1 MAIVI
6 CMISGI
12 FWAFFDLSRK
22 ITLKKISSF
31 TLLILFSLA
40 QLIIFSIWINFEGS
54 QIKIGPYILPGLL
67 LVIISTISAFLFLKA
82 LSISELGLSI
92 PLLSFSPLFSTI
104 LSSMILDENLQ
115 KLQYF
120 GIGLIIC
127 GTMILYSRSF
137 SIPDV
142 FKSLT
147 YIAQNKGARYMIL
160 VSLIWSLTPILD
172 KICFKYSSM
181 NIHGFI
187 QSLGMLAIL
196 IIINRKSFLDD
207 LLSIKESSFIICI
220 TMFIGT
226 IATILQFFAISL
238 TFVSIMESIKRSVG
252 QVFSVILGTI
262 CFDEKITYQKI
273 LGVIILTFGVFVI
286 LYKQ

>member
-22 ITLKKISSF
+22 ITLKKISPF
-31 TLLILFSLA
+31 TLLILFSFV
-40 QLIIFSIWINFEGS
+40 QLIIFSIWINFENY
-54 QIKIGPYILPGLL
+54 QINFVPYIFPGILL
-67 LVIISTISAFLFLKA
+67 IIISIISAFLFLKA

-104 LSSMILDENLQ
+104 LSSIILDENLQ

-120 GIGLIIC
+120 GIGLIIF

-137 SIPDV
+137 SIPDI

-147 YIAQNKGARYMIL
+147 YIIKNKGARYMIL
-160 VSLIWSLTPILD
+160 VSLMWSLTPILD

-187 QSLGMLAIL
+187 QSLGIL
-196 IIINRKSFLDD
+196 IVLVMVNKEGFFDNLQSIRESF
-207 LLSIKESSFIICI
+207 FVICI
-220 TMFIGT
+220 TMLIGT

-252 QVFSVILGTI
+252 QVFSVILGTMY
-262 CFDEKITYQKI
+262 FDEKITYQKI
-273 LGVIILTFGVFVI
+273 FGIIILSLGVFVI
-286 LYKQ
+286 LSQ

>member
-22 ITLKKISSF
+22 ITLKKISPF
-31 TLLILFSLA
+31 TLLIIFSFV
-40 QLIIFSIWINFEGS
+40 QLIIFSIWINFENY
-54 QIKIGPYILPGLL
+54 QINFVPYIFPGLL
-67 LVIISTISAFLFLKA
+67 LIVISIISAFLFLKA

-104 LSSMILDENLQ
+104 LSSIILDENLQ

-120 GIGLIIC
+120 GIGLIIF
-127 GTMILYSRSF
+127 GTIILYSRSF
-137 SIPDV
+137 SIPDI

-147 YIAQNKGARYMIL
+147 YIVKNKGARYMIL

-187 QSLGMLAIL
+187 QSFGIL
-196 IIINRKSFLDD
+196 IVLIMINRESFFDD
-207 LLSIKESSFIICI
+207 LQSIKGSFFIICI
-220 TMFIGT
+220 TMLVGT
-226 IATILQFFAISL
+226 IATIFQFFAISL

-252 QVFSVILGTI
+252 QVLSVIFGTI
-262 CFDEKITYQKI
+262 YFNERITYQKI
-273 LGVIILTFGVFVI
+273 LGVIILSLGVFVI
-286 LYKQ
+286 LYN

>member
-22 ITLKKISSF
+22 ITLKKISPF
-31 TLLILFSLA
+31 TLLILFSFV
-40 QLIIFSIWINFEGS
+40 QLIIFSIWINFENY
-54 QIKIGPYILPGLL
+54 QINFVPYIFPGILL
-67 LVIISTISAFLFLKA
+67 IIISIISAFLFLKA

-104 LSSMILDENLQ
+104 LSSIILDENLQ

-120 GIGLIIC
+120 GIGLIIF

-137 SIPDV
+137 SVPDI

-147 YIAQNKGARYMIL
+147 YIVKNKGARYMIL

-187 QSLGMLAIL
+187 QSFGIL
-196 IIINRKSFLDD
+196 IALVIINREIFFEDLQSIRESF
-207 LLSIKESSFIICI
+207 FIICI
-220 TMFIGT
+220 TMLVGT

-252 QVFSVILGTI
+252 QVFSVIFGTM
-262 CFDEKITYQKI
+262 FFNEKITYQKI
-273 LGVIILTFGVFVI
+273 FGVIILSLGVFVI
-286 LYKQ
+286 LYK

>member
-22 ITLKKISSF
+22 ITLKKISPF
-31 TLLILFSLA
+31 TLLIIFSFV
-40 QLIIFSIWINFEGS
+40 QLIIFSIWINFENY
-54 QIKIGPYILPGLL
+54 QINFVPYIFPGLL
-67 LVIISTISAFLFLKA
+67 LIVISIISAFLFLKA

-104 LSSMILDENLQ
+104 LSSIILDENLQ

-120 GIGLIIC
+120 GIGLIIF
-127 GTMILYSRSF
+127 GTVILYSRSF
-137 SIPDV
+137 SIPDI

-147 YIAQNKGARYMIL
+147 YIVKNKGARYMIL

-187 QSLGMLAIL
+187 QSFGIL
-196 IIINRKSFLDD
+196 IVLIMINRESFFDD
-207 LLSIKESSFIICI
+207 LQSIRDSFFIICI
-220 TMFIGT
+220 TMLVGT
-226 IATILQFFAISL
+226 IATIFQFFAISL

-252 QVFSVILGTI
+252 QVLSVIFGTI
-262 CFDEKITYQKI
+262 YFNERITYQKI
-273 LGVIILTFGVFVI
+273 LGVIILSLGVFVI
-286 LYKQ
+286 LYN

>member
-22 ITLKKISSF
+22 ITLKKISPF
-31 TLLILFSLA
+31 TLLILFSFV
-40 QLIIFSIWINFEGS
+40 QLIIFSIWINFENY
-54 QIKIGPYILPGLL
+54 QINFVPYIFPGLL
-67 LVIISTISAFLFLKA
+67 LIIISIISAFLFLKA

-104 LSSMILDENLQ
+104 LSSIILDENLQ

-120 GIGLIIC
+120 GIGLIIF

-137 SIPDV
+137 SVPDI

-147 YIAQNKGARYMIL
+147 YIVKNKGARYMIL

-187 QSLGMLAIL
+187 QSLGIL
-196 IIINRKSFLDD
+196 IVLVMVNKEGFFDNLQSIRESF
-207 LLSIKESSFIICI
+207 FVICI
-220 TMFIGT
+220 TMLIGT

-252 QVFSVILGTI
+252 QVFSVILGTMY
-262 CFDEKITYQKI
+262 FDEKITYQKI
-273 LGVIILTFGVFVI
+273 FGIIILSLGVFVI
-286 LYKQ
+286 LSQ

>member
-22 ITLKKISSF
+22 ITLKKISPF
-31 TLLILFSLA
+31 TLLILFSFV
-40 QLIIFSIWINFEGS
+40 QLIIFSIWINFENY
-54 QIKIGPYILPGLL
+54 QINFVPYIFPGLL
-67 LVIISTISAFLFLKA
+67 LIVISIISAFLFLKA

-104 LSSMILDENLQ
+104 LSSIILDENLQ

-120 GIGLIIC
+120 GIGLIIF
-127 GTMILYSRSF
+127 GTVILYSRSF
-137 SIPDV
+137 SIPDI

-147 YIAQNKGARYMIL
+147 YIVKNKGARYMIL

-187 QSLGMLAIL
+187 QSFGIL
-196 IIINRKSFLDD
+196 IVLVMINRESFFDD
-207 LLSIKESSFIICI
+207 LQSIRDSFFIICI
-220 TMFIGT
+220 TMLVGT
-226 IATILQFFAISL
+226 IATIFQFFAISL

-252 QVFSVILGTI
+252 QVLSVIFGTI
-262 CFDEKITYQKI
+262 YFNEKITYQKI
-273 LGVIILTFGVFVI
+273 LGVIILSLGVFVI
-286 LYKQ
+286 LYN

>member
-6 CMISGI
+6 CIISGI

-22 ITLKKISSF
+22 ITLKKISPF
-31 TLLILFSLA
+31 TLLILFSLV
-40 QLIIFSIWINFEGS
+40 QLIIFSIWINFENY
-54 QIKIGPYILPGLL
+54 QINFVPYIFPGLL
-67 LVIISTISAFLFLKA
+67 LIVISIISAFLFLKA

-104 LSSMILDENLQ
+104 LSSIILDENLQ

-120 GIGLIIC
+120 GIGLIIF
-127 GTMILYSRSF
+127 GTLILYSRSF
-137 SIPDV
+137 SIPDI

-147 YIAQNKGARYMIL
+147 HIVKNKGARYMIL

-187 QSLGMLAIL
+187 QSFGIL
-196 IIINRKSFLDD
+196 IVLIMINRESFFDD
-207 LLSIKESSFIICI
+207 LQSIRESFFIICI
-220 TMFIGT
+220 TMLVGT
-226 IATILQFFAISL
+226 IATIFQFFAISL

-252 QVFSVILGTI
+252 QVFSVILGTMY
-262 CFDEKITYQKI
+262 FDEKITYQKI
-273 LGVIILTFGVFVI
+273 FGIIILSLGVFVI
-286 LYKQ
+286 LSQ

>member
-22 ITLKKISSF
+22 ITLKKISPF
-31 TLLILFSLA
+31 TLLILFSFV
-40 QLIIFSIWINFEGS
+40 QLIIFSIWINFENY
-54 QIKIGPYILPGLL
+54 QINFEPYIFPGILL
-67 LVIISTISAFLFLKA
+67 IIISIISAFLFLKA

-104 LSSMILDENLQ
+104 LSSIILDENLQ

-120 GIGLIIC
+120 GIGLIIF
-127 GTMILYSRSF
+127 GTLILYSRSF
-137 SIPDV
+137 SIPDI

-147 YIAQNKGARYMIL
+147 HIVKNKGARYMIL

-187 QSLGMLAIL
+187 QSFGIL
-196 IIINRKSFLDD
+196 IVLIMINRESFFDD
-207 LLSIKESSFIICI
+207 LQSIKGSFFIICI
-220 TMFIGT
+220 TMLVGT
-226 IATILQFFAISL
+226 IATIFQFFAISL

-252 QVFSVILGTI
+252 QVLSVIFGTI
-262 CFDEKITYQKI
+262 YFNERITYQKI
-273 LGVIILTFGVFVI
+273 LGVIILSLGVFVI
-286 LYKQ
+286 LYN

>member
-22 ITLKKISSF
+22 ITLKKISPF
-31 TLLILFSLA
+31 TLLIIFSFV
-40 QLIIFSIWINFEGS
+40 QLIIFSIWINFENY
-54 QIKIGPYILPGLL
+54 QINFVPYIFPGLL
-67 LVIISTISAFLFLKA
+67 LIVISIISAFLFLKA

-104 LSSMILDENLQ
+104 LSSIILDENLQ

-120 GIGLIIC
+120 GIGLIIF
-127 GTMILYSRSF
+127 GTIILYSRSF
-137 SIPDV
+137 SIPDI

-147 YIAQNKGARYMIL
+147 YIVKNKGARYMIL

-187 QSLGMLAIL
+187 QSFGIL
-196 IIINRKSFLDD
+196 IVLIMINRESFFDD
-207 LLSIKESSFIICI
+207 LQSIKESFFIICI
-220 TMFIGT
+220 TMLVGT
-226 IATILQFFAISL
+226 IATIFQFFAISL

-252 QVFSVILGTI
+252 QVLSVIFGTI
-262 CFDEKITYQKI
+262 YFNERITYQKI
-273 LGVIILTFGVFVI
+273 LGVIILSLGVFVI
-286 LYKQ
+286 LYN

>member
-22 ITLKKISSF
+22 ITLKKISPF
-31 TLLILFSLA
+31 TLLILFSLV
-40 QLIIFSIWINFEGS
+40 QLIIFSIWINFENY
-54 QIKIGPYILPGLL
+54 QINFVPYIFPGILL
-67 LVIISTISAFLFLKA
+67 IIISIISAFLFLKA

-104 LSSMILDENLQ
+104 FSSIILDENLQ

-120 GIGLIIC
+120 GIGLIIF

-137 SIPDV
+137 SVPDI

-147 YIAQNKGARYMIL
+147 YIVKNKGARYMIL

-187 QSLGMLAIL
+187 QSFGIL
-196 IIINRKSFLDD
+196 IALVIINREIFFEDLQSIRESF
-207 LLSIKESSFIICI
+207 FIICI
-220 TMFIGT
+220 TMLVGT

-252 QVFSVILGTI
+252 QVFSVIFGTM
-262 CFDEKITYQKI
+262 FFNEKITYQKI
-273 LGVIILTFGVFVI
+273 FGVIILSLGVFVI
-286 LYKQ
+286 LYK

>member
-22 ITLKKISSF
+22 ITLKKISPF
-31 TLLILFSLA
+31 TLLIIFSFV
-40 QLIIFSIWINFEGS
+40 QLIIFSIWINFENY
-54 QIKIGPYILPGLL
+54 QINFVPYIFPGLL
-67 LVIISTISAFLFLKA
+67 LIVISIISAFLFLKA

-104 LSSMILDENLQ
+104 LSSIILDENLQ

-120 GIGLIIC
+120 GIGLIIF
-127 GTMILYSRSF
+127 GTIILYSRSF
-137 SIPDV
+137 SIPDI

-147 YIAQNKGARYMIL
+147 YIVKNKGARYMIL

-187 QSLGMLAIL
+187 QSFGIL
-196 IIINRKSFLDD
+196 IVLIMINRESFFDD
-207 LLSIKESSFIICI
+207 LQSIKESFFIICI
-220 TMFIGT
+220 TMLVGT
-226 IATILQFFAISL
+226 IATIFQFFAISL

-252 QVFSVILGTI
+252 QVLSVIFGTI
-262 CFDEKITYQKI
+262 YFNERITYQKI
-273 LGVIILTFGVFVI
+273 LGVTILSLGVFVI
-286 LYKQ
+286 LYN

>member
-22 ITLKKISSF
+22 ITLKKISPF
-31 TLLILFSLA
+31 TLLILFSLV
-40 QLIIFSIWINFEGS
+40 QLIIFSIWINFENY
-54 QIKIGPYILPGLL
+54 QINFVPYIFPGLL
-67 LVIISTISAFLFLKA
+67 LIIISIISAFLFLKA

-104 LSSMILDENLQ
+104 LSSIILDENLQ

-120 GIGLIIC
+120 GIGLIIF

-137 SIPDV
+137 SIPDI

-147 YIAQNKGARYMIL
+147 YIIKNKGARYMIL
-160 VSLIWSLTPILD
+160 VSLMWSLTPILD

-187 QSLGMLAIL
+187 QSLGIL
-196 IIINRKSFLDD
+196 IVLFIVNKEGFFDNLQSIRESF
-207 LLSIKESSFIICI
+207 FVICI
-220 TMFIGT
+220 TMLIGT

-252 QVFSVILGTI
+252 QVFSVILGTMY
-262 CFDEKITYQKI
+262 FDEKITYQKI
-273 LGVIILTFGVFVI
+273 FGIIILSLGVFVI
-286 LYKQ
+286 LSQ

>member
-22 ITLKKISSF
+22 ITLKKISPF
-31 TLLILFSLA
+31 TLLIIFSFV
-40 QLIIFSIWINFEGS
+40 QLIIFSIWINFENY
-54 QIKIGPYILPGLL
+54 QINFVPYIFPGLL
-67 LVIISTISAFLFLKA
+67 LIVISIISAFLFLKA

-104 LSSMILDENLQ
+104 LSSIILDENLQ

-120 GIGLIIC
+120 GIGLIIF
-127 GTMILYSRSF
+127 GTIILYSRSF
-137 SIPDV
+137 SIPDI

-147 YIAQNKGARYMIL
+147 YIVKNKGARYMIL

-187 QSLGMLAIL
+187 QSFGIL
-196 IIINRKSFLDD
+196 IVLVMINRESFFDD
-207 LLSIKESSFIICI
+207 LQSIRDSFFIICI
-220 TMFIGT
+220 TMLVGT
-226 IATILQFFAISL
+226 IATIFQFFAISL

-252 QVFSVILGTI
+252 QVLSVIFGTI
-262 CFDEKITYQKI
+262 YFNEKITYQKI
-273 LGVIILTFGVFVI
+273 LGVIILSLGVFVI
-286 LYKQ
+286 LYN

>member
-22 ITLKKISSF
+22 ITLKKISPF
-31 TLLILFSLA
+31 TLLIIFSFV
-40 QLIIFSIWINFEGS
+40 QLIIFSIWINFENY
-54 QIKIGPYILPGLL
+54 QINFVPYIFPGLL
-67 LVIISTISAFLFLKA
+67 LIVISIISAFLFLKA

-104 LSSMILDENLQ
+104 LSSIILDENLQ

-120 GIGLIIC
+120 GIGLIIF
-127 GTMILYSRSF
+127 GTIILYSRSF
-137 SIPDV
+137 SIPDI

-147 YIAQNKGARYMIL
+147 YIVKNKGARYMIL

-187 QSLGMLAIL
+187 QSFGIL
-196 IIINRKSFLDD
+196 IVLIMINRESFFDD
-207 LLSIKESSFIICI
+207 LQSIKESFFIICI
-220 TMFIGT
+220 TMLVGT
-226 IATILQFFAISL
+226 IATIFQFFAISL

-252 QVFSVILGTI
+252 QVLSVIFGTI
-262 CFDEKITYQKI
+262 DFNERITYQKI
-273 LGVIILTFGVFVI
+273 LGVTILSLGVFVI
-286 LYKQ
+286 LYN

>member
-22 ITLKKISSF
+22 ITLKKISPS
-31 TLLILFSLA
+31 TLLIIFSFV
-40 QLIIFSIWINFEGS
+40 QLIIFSIWINFENY
-54 QIKIGPYILPGLL
+54 QINFVPYIFPGLL
-67 LVIISTISAFLFLKA
+67 LIVISIISAFLFLKA

-104 LSSMILDENLQ
+104 LSSIILDENLR

-120 GIGLIIC
+120 GIGLIIF
-127 GTMILYSRSF
+127 GTIILYSRSF
-137 SIPDV
+137 SIPDI

-147 YIAQNKGARYMIL
+147 YIVKNKGARYMIL

-187 QSLGMLAIL
+187 QSFGIL
-196 IIINRKSFLDD
+196 IVLIMINRESFFDD
-207 LLSIKESSFIICI
+207 LQSIKGSFFIICI
-220 TMFIGT
+220 TMLVGT
-226 IATILQFFAISL
+226 IATIFQFFAISL

-252 QVFSVILGTI
+252 QVLSVIFGTI
-262 CFDEKITYQKI
+262 YFNERITYQKI
-273 LGVIILTFGVFVI
+273 LGVIILSLGVFVI
-286 LYKQ
+286 LYN

>member
-1 MAIVI
+1 MAIAI

-22 ITLKKISSF
+22 ITLKKISPF
-31 TLLILFSLA
+31 TLLIIFSFV
-40 QLIIFSIWINFEGS
+40 QLIIFSIWINFENY
-54 QIKIGPYILPGLL
+54 QINFVPYIFPGLL
-67 LVIISTISAFLFLKA
+67 LIVISIISAFLFLKA

-104 LSSMILDENLQ
+104 LSSIILDENLQ

-120 GIGLIIC
+120 GIGLIIF
-127 GTMILYSRSF
+127 GTVILYSRSF
-137 SIPDV
+137 SIPDI

-147 YIAQNKGARYMIL
+147 YIVKNKGARYMIL

-187 QSLGMLAIL
+187 QSFGIL
-196 IIINRKSFLDD
+196 IVLVMINRESFFDD
-207 LLSIKESSFIICI
+207 LQSIRDSFFIICI
-220 TMFIGT
+220 TMLVGT
-226 IATILQFFAISL
+226 IATIFQFFAISL

-252 QVFSVILGTI
+252 QVLSVIFGTI
-262 CFDEKITYQKI
+262 YFNERITYQKI
-273 LGVIILTFGVFVI
+273 LGVIILSLGVFVI
-286 LYKQ
+286 LYN

>member
-22 ITLKKISSF
+22 ITLKKISPF
-31 TLLILFSLA
+31 TLLIIFSFV
-40 QLIIFSIWINFEGS
+40 QLIIFSIWINFENY
-54 QIKIGPYILPGLL
+54 QINFVPYIFPGLL
-67 LVIISTISAFLFLKA
+67 LIVISIISAFLFLKA

-104 LSSMILDENLQ
+104 LSSIILDENLQ

-120 GIGLIIC
+120 GIGLIIF
-127 GTMILYSRSF
+127 GTVILYSRSF
-137 SIPDV
+137 SIPDI

-147 YIAQNKGARYMIL
+147 YIVKNKGARYMIL

-187 QSLGMLAIL
+187 QSFGIL
-196 IIINRKSFLDD
+196 IVLIMINRESFFDD
-207 LLSIKESSFIICI
+207 LQSIKGSFFIICI
-220 TMFIGT
+220 TMLVGT
-226 IATILQFFAISL
+226 IATIFQFFAISL

-252 QVFSVILGTI
+252 QVLSVIFGTI
-262 CFDEKITYQKI
+262 YFNEKITYQKI
-273 LGVIILTFGVFVI
+273 LGVIILSLGVFVI
-286 LYKQ
+286 LYN

>member
-22 ITLKKISSF
+22 ITLKKISPF
-31 TLLILFSLA
+31 TLLIIFSFV
-40 QLIIFSIWINFEGS
+40 QLIIFSIWINFENY
-54 QIKIGPYILPGLL
+54 QINFVPYIFPGLL
-67 LVIISTISAFLFLKA
+67 LIVISIISAFLFLKA

-104 LSSMILDENLQ
+104 LSSIILDENLQ

-120 GIGLIIC
+120 GIGLIIF
-127 GTMILYSRSF
+127 GTIILYSRSF
-137 SIPDV
+137 SIPDI

-147 YIAQNKGARYMIL
+147 YIVKNKGARYMIL

-187 QSLGMLAIL
+187 QSFGIL
-196 IIINRKSFLDD
+196 IVLVMINRESFFDD
-207 LLSIKESSFIICI
+207 LQSIRDSFFIICI
-220 TMFIGT
+220 TMLVGT
-226 IATILQFFAISL
+226 IATIFQFFAISL

-252 QVFSVILGTI
+252 QVLSVIFGTI
-262 CFDEKITYQKI
+262 YFNERITYQKI
-273 LGVIILTFGVFVI
+273 LGVTILSLGVFVI
-286 LYKQ
+286 LYN

>member
-1 MAIVI
+1 MSIII
-6 CMISGI
+6 CIISGI

-22 ITLKKISSF
+22 ITLKKISPF
-31 TLLILFSLA
+31 TLLIIFSLV
-40 QLIIFSIWINFEGS
+40 QLIIFSIWINFENY
-54 QIKIGPYILPGLL
+54 QINFAPYIFPGLL
-67 LVIISTISAFLFLKA
+67 LIIISIISAFLFLKA

-104 LSSMILDENLQ
+104 LSSIILDENLQ

-120 GIGLIIC
+120 GIGLIIF
-127 GTMILYSRSF
+127 GTLILYSRSF
-137 SIPDV
+137 SIPDI

-147 YIAQNKGARYMIL
+147 HIVKNKGARYMIL

-187 QSLGMLAIL
+187 QSFGIL
-196 IIINRKSFLDD
+196 IVLIMINRESFFDD
-207 LLSIKESSFIICI
+207 LQSIRESFFIICI
-220 TMFIGT
+220 TMLVGT
-226 IATILQFFAISL
+226 IATIFQFFAISL

-252 QVFSVILGTI
+252 QVLSVIFGTI
-262 CFDEKITYQKI
+262 YFNEKINYQKI
-273 LGVIILTFGVFVI
+273 LGVIILSLGVLVI
-286 LYKQ
+286 LYN

>member
-22 ITLKKISSF
+22 ITLKKISPF
-31 TLLILFSLA
+31 TLLIIFSFV
-40 QLIIFSIWINFEGS
+40 QLIIFSIWINFENY
-54 QIKIGPYILPGLL
+54 QINFVPYIFPGLL
-67 LVIISTISAFLFLKA
+67 LIVISIISAFLFLKA

-104 LSSMILDENLQ
+104 LSSIILDENLQ

-120 GIGLIIC
+120 GIGLIIF
-127 GTMILYSRSF
+127 GTVILYSRSF
-137 SIPDV
+137 SIPDI

-147 YIAQNKGARYMIL
+147 YIVKNKGARYMIL

-187 QSLGMLAIL
+187 QSLGIL
-196 IIINRKSFLDD
+196 IVLVMVNKEGFFDNLQSIRESF
-207 LLSIKESSFIICI
+207 FVICI
-220 TMFIGT
+220 TMLIGT

-252 QVFSVILGTI
+252 QVFSVILGTMY
-262 CFDEKITYQKI
+262 FDEKITYQKI
-273 LGVIILTFGVFVI
+273 FGIIILSLGVFVI
-286 LYKQ
+286 LSQ

>member
-22 ITLKKISSF
+22 ITLKKISPS
-31 TLLILFSLA
+31 TLLIIFSFV
-40 QLIIFSIWINFEGS
+40 QLIIFSIWINFENY
-54 QIKIGPYILPGLL
+54 QINFVPYIFPGLL
-67 LVIISTISAFLFLKA
+67 LIVISIISAFLFLKA

-104 LSSMILDENLQ
+104 LSSIILDENLQ

-120 GIGLIIC
+120 GIGLIIF
-127 GTMILYSRSF
+127 GTIILYSRSF
-137 SIPDV
+137 SIPDI

-147 YIAQNKGARYMIL
+147 YIVKNKGARYMIL

-187 QSLGMLAIL
+187 QSFGIL
-196 IIINRKSFLDD
+196 IVLIMINRESFFDD
-207 LLSIKESSFIICI
+207 LQSIKGSFFIICI
-220 TMFIGT
+220 TMLVGT
-226 IATILQFFAISL
+226 IATIFQFFAISL

-252 QVFSVILGTI
+252 QVLSVIFGTI
-262 CFDEKITYQKI
+262 YFNERITYQKI
-273 LGVIILTFGVFVI
+273 LGVIILSLGVFVI
-286 LYKQ
+286 LYN

>member
-22 ITLKKISSF
+22 ITLKKISPF
-31 TLLILFSLA
+31 TLLIIFSFV
-40 QLIIFSIWINFEGS
+40 QLIIFSIWINFENY
-54 QIKIGPYILPGLL
+54 QINFVPYIFPGLL
-67 LVIISTISAFLFLKA
+67 LIVISIISAFLFLKA

-104 LSSMILDENLQ
+104 LSSIILDENLQ

-120 GIGLIIC
+120 GIGLIIF
-127 GTMILYSRSF
+127 GTVILYSRSF
-137 SIPDV
+137 SIPDI

-147 YIAQNKGARYMIL
+147 YIVKNKGARYMIL

-187 QSLGMLAIL
+187 QSFGIL
-196 IIINRKSFLDD
+196 IVLVMINKESFFDD
-207 LLSIKESSFIICI
+207 LQSIRDSFFIICI
-220 TMFIGT
+220 TMLVGT
-226 IATILQFFAISL
+226 IATIFQFFAISL

-252 QVFSVILGTI
+252 QVLSVIFGTI
-262 CFDEKITYQKI
+262 YFNEKITYQKI
-273 LGVIILTFGVFVI
+273 LGVIILSLGVFVI
-286 LYKQ
+286 LYN

>member
-22 ITLKKISSF
+22 ITLKKISPF
-31 TLLILFSLA
+31 TLLIIFSFV
-40 QLIIFSIWINFEGS
+40 QLIIFSIWINFENY
-54 QIKIGPYILPGLL
+54 QINFVPYIFPGLL
-67 LVIISTISAFLFLKA
+67 LIVISIISAFLFLKA

-104 LSSMILDENLQ
+104 LSSIILDENLQ

-120 GIGLIIC
+120 GIGLIIF
-127 GTMILYSRSF
+127 GTVILYSRSF
-137 SIPDV
+137 SIPDI

-147 YIAQNKGARYMIL
+147 YIVKNKGARYMIL

-187 QSLGMLAIL
+187 QSFGIL
-196 IIINRKSFLDD
+196 IVLVMINKESFFDD
-207 LLSIKESSFIICI
+207 LQSIRDSFFIICI
-220 TMFIGT
+220 TMLVGT
-226 IATILQFFAISL
+226 IATIFQFFAISL

-252 QVFSVILGTI
+252 QVLSVIFGTI
-262 CFDEKITYQKI
+262 YFKEKITYQKI
-273 LGVIILTFGVFVI
+273 LGVIILSLGVFVI
-286 LYKQ
+286 LYN